1 MTNEHGH
8 GPTDG
13 HGPRDGQGP
22 ADDRQH
28 VWDNPR
34 NVKLLFNVFYAL
46 CAIVLV
52 LDPVLGLAI
61 DRHRGHFLENLVGFY
76 PFYGFVGIVVLVLIA
91 KLMRRV
97 LMRPEDYYDRS
108 AGGSAGGSASGSAD
122 G

>member
-1 MTNEHGH
+1 MADEHGR

-13 HGPRDGQGP
+13 HGSVDGHGR
-22 ADDRQH
+22 ADPHGRVDERQH

-52 LDPVLGLAI
+52 LDPVLGLVI
-61 DRHRGHFLENLVGFY
+61 DRHRGHAWESLLGFY

-91 KLMRRV
+91 KLMRRA
-97 LMRPEDYYDRS
+97 LMRPEDYYDR
-108 AGGSAGGSASGSAD
+108 GAD